1 MVTPATPLRVRA
13 AEALLCKGDEAMS
26 QGSAANEE
34 SRVTPAVYGE
44 LDAAP
49 PEVRREIV
57 LGLIREHP
65 EGRLVLPGRDG
76 VRAMLDGIA
85 LPRLTPGPGGDRATE
100 PDPRRANGRL
110 ALHLRGANLRGA
122 SLRAADLR
130 GIDLEEADLRETDL
144 DGADLRGAT
153 LRHADLSHSRLV
165 RANLGGAN
173 LAGADLRGA
182 LLEGAE
188 LGGADLANAR

>member
-1 MVTPATPLRVRA
+1 MATPAAPVRVRA
-13 AEALLCKGDEAMS
+13 AEALFCEGDEAMS
-26 QGSAANEE
+26 QDPDANEE
-34 SRVTPAVYGE
+34 FQVPPNVYGE

-110 ALHLRGANLRGA
+110 ALH
-122 SLRAADLR
+122 
-130 GIDLEEADLRETDL
+130 
-144 DGADLRGAT
+144 
-153 LRHADLSHSRLV
+153 
-165 RANLGGAN
+165 
-173 LAGADLRGA
+173 
-182 LLEGAE
+182 
-188 LGGADLANAR
+188 